1 MIGVGCDAAVL
12 LDFPLPLAMYKKVL
26 GQELTLR
33 DLSDFDPTLGRSLRA
48 VLDYAGALHSLQLAT
63 YFGGLETVV

>member
-1 MIGVGCDAAVL
+1 ML
-12 LDFPLPLAMYKKVL
+12 LDFPLPLAMYKKLL

-48 VLDYAGALHSLQLAT
+48 VLDYAGASQFSLMQLML
-63 YFGGLETVV
+63 GGLEIV